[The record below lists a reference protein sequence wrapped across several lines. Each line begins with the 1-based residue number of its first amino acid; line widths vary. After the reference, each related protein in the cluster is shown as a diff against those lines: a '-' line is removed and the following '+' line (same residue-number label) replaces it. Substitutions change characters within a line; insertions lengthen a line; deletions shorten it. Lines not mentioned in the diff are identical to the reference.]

1 MFLLSLCLSLSPSS
15 QFPSLPFSFF
25 LPSLSSNRC
34 TISIMARK
42 YSEQSVHFTVHF
54 LVLTFGT
61 AFPRDEVAGH
71 KSPPLLKV
79 DLSSVLYYL
88 CQLRQEFCKTRL
100 KTWIFVCSCTIYLVL
115 TFKNIKA
122 LIEIM
127 KEHIL
132 KLQNFYIYRK
142 DVHTTLPWW
151 GRGLPPTPQSVIDL
165 SEHLQKRKYNGP

>member
-1 MFLLSLCLSLSPSS
+1 MKLVRNTVKARFPGSWTKGPGMDCSFTCGFLSLWVLILLNVPSFSLPLSLSPSS

-34 TISIMARK
+34 RISIMARK

-61 AFPRDEVAGH
+61 GFPRDEVAGH

-100 KTWIFVCSCTIYLVL
+100 KT
-115 TFKNIKA
+115 
-122 LIEIM
+122 
-127 KEHIL
+127 
-132 KLQNFYIYRK
+132 
-142 DVHTTLPWW
+142 
-151 GRGLPPTPQSVIDL
+151 
-165 SEHLQKRKYNGP
+165 